1 MTSGFASSS
10 STTGEDQQQ
19 QQQQH
24 HSPMHTG
31 STSMTYFLADE
42 ATVNASV
49 VGSASA
55 SGTFGVR
62 SLNGALEDA
71 ESTRQRKGSFVST
84 VSTEFSQ
91 QSRGDSEDEE
101 DDEEDDDDDDE
112 ERDDDRALDD
122 RSVASFQ
129 SSIHPSSGSTGRT
142 PPEFLSQPL
151 TPILGP
157 TPDPQG
163 TPLRSPSGNSYRSE
177 EDVMSEPMEKKDPGK
192 SPESL
197 LSPDASIAPQLI
209 MPEITIPSRRPFTLR
224 GKNIGRLKVLI
235 AGDSGIGK
243 TSLIKSIVQASEDIV
258 HVDPISTGGS
268 QSMSRSNSSSYFSA
282 NNRSGNDSTKT
293 ISEIYAST
301 RPYPHWWSEL
311 DDSKVLRRRKSKH
324 VTEEQILER
333 NLCFVDTPGYGSG
346 TSFLECI
353 EPVVGYVEA
362 QMERTRSIVN
372 SGDGELLSI
381 LSGNGTSQVDIVFYV
396 ILHRLKPVDI
406 EFIRRLSPFTNV
418 LPVIAKADTLTGQQ
432 INHLKLSI
440 LNELVEAGVRPFLFG
455 KTYGD
460 VAHGLLNSTP
470 CAPFAISSA
479 LSSDAENMDASLLMS
494 PDYIVPLVES
504 EIDDLVRHVFDPDNI
519 SWLKH
524 ASAKK
529 YLQWIANPPASSS
542 SALSY
547 SSRIGSPRPSRRASL
562 STSTFLSASNTSLVH
577 ISPTASPL
585 AANNFALARVAD
597 HTQREERL
605 AQVRLTRW
613 AHELQR
619 SVKAER
625 DRYERL
631 ARGER
636 AIWLTERLG
645 ECIADGQL
653 VPVSTATMAFAKS
666 PGPSQDVSGVNSRD
680 PLGILALNEMIR
692 RKAMVL
698 LRIAGYGGVVGFVGV
713 WVLRHWGGL
722 PEWLYA
728 SAQQK

>member
-1 MTSGFASSS
+1 MN
-10 STTGEDQQQ
+10 
-19 QQQQH
+19 
-24 HSPMHTG
+24 TG
-31 STSMTYFLADE
+31 SASMTYFLADE

-62 SLNGALEDA
+62 SLNSALEDA
-71 ESTRQRKGSFVST
+71 ESARQRKGSFVST
-84 VSTEFSQ
+84 MSTEFSQ
-91 QSRGDSEDEE
+91 QSRDDSEDE
-101 DDEEDDDDDDE
+101 DEEDGEDE
-112 ERDDDRALDD
+112 ERDDDGRALDN

-129 SSIHPSSGSTGRT
+129 SSIHPNSGRT
-142 PPEFLSQPL
+142 PPELLSQPL

-177 EDVMSEPMEKKDPGK
+177 EEVMSEPVEKKDFGK

-197 LSPDASIAPQLI
+197 PSPDVSIAPQLI
-209 MPEITIPSRRPFTLR
+209 MPEITIPSRRPFTSR
-224 GKNIGRLKVLI
+224 GKNIGRLKVLV

-258 HVDPISTGGS
+258 HVDPISTGSS
-268 QSMSRSNSSSYFSA
+268 QSMARSNSSSYFSA

-311 DDSKVLRRRKSKH
+311 DDSKVLRRRKPKH
-324 VTEEQILER
+324 VSEEQILER

-372 SGDGELLSI
+372 SGSDGELLSI
-381 LSGNGTSQVDIVFYV
+381 LSGNGTPQVDIVFYV

-406 EFIRRLSPFTNV
+406 EFIRRLSPFTHV
-418 LPVIAKADTLTGQQ
+418 LPVIAKADTLTAQQ

-455 KTYGD
+455 KTYED
-460 VAHGLLNSTP
+460 VAHGFRNSTP

-504 EIDDLVRHVFDPDNI
+504 EIDELVKHVFDPDNI

-529 YLQWIANPPASSS
+529 YLQWISNPSASS

-562 STSTFLSASNTSLVH
+562 STSALLSASNTSLVH
-577 ISPTASPL
+577 IPPTANPL

-645 ECIADGQL
+645 ECITDGQL
-653 VPVSTATMAFAKS
+653 VPVSTATMAFTKS
-666 PGPSQDVSGVNSRD
+666 SGPTADVGGVNSRD
-680 PLGILALNEMIR
+680 PLGILALNEMVR

-728 SAQQK
+728 PVQQK